1 MGIAYRVDVASG
13 LIVAVV
19 DGVVTADDFYD
30 FARRQDDDPDWHRA
44 TRSLTDAGSAVTKA
58 VPSETLDSL
67 AATYARLRAEDQ
79 SLMAAIV
86 AGQDFEQFSRYGE
99 IRTGVGS
106 RTIAFNSI
114 ATACTWLGIDLRTTS
129 ATVAELRKSLRAAPP
144 SPSPGE

>member
-30 FARRQDDDPDWHRA
+30 CARRQGDDPDWHRA
-44 TRSLTDAGSAVTKA
+44 TRSLTDAASAVTRS
-58 VPSETLDSL
+58 VPNETLDSL
-67 AATYARLRAEDQ
+67 AAMYAQMRTDDQ

-86 AGQDFEQFSRYGE
+86 AGQDFEQVSRYGE
-99 IRTGVGS
+99 IRTGLGA

-114 ATACTWLGIDLRTTS
+114 ATACTWLGVDLGTTS
-129 ATVAELRKSLRAAPP
+129 ATIAELRKSLRASP
-144 SPSPGE
+144 PSPGE